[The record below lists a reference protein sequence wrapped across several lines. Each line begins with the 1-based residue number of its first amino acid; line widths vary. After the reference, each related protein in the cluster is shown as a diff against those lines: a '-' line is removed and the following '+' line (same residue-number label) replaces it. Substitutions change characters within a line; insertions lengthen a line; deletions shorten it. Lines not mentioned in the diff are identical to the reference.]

1 MRTNYDQF
9 DDYNVDEYEQAQE
22 IYVPEL
28 KYERKYWER
37 YERMNHDSH
46 GRDLRHAFP
55 Y

>member
-22 IYVPEL
+22 IYVPDFRYDRE
-28 KYERKYWER
+28 YWER
-37 YERMNHDSH
+37 YDRMNHDRH
-46 GRDLRHAFP
+46 GRDHVIAAP